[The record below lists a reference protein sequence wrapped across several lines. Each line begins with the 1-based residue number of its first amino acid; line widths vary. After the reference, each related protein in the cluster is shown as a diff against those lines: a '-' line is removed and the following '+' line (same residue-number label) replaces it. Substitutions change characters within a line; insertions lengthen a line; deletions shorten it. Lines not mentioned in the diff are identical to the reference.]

1 MRITVFT
8 PAYNRGYRIGDLY
21 NSLKRQTFHD
31 FEWIVVDDG
40 STDNTETLFSQFMS
54 EDCSFPIHYVK
65 RKNGGKHRAIN
76 QGVSMAKGELF
87 YIVDSDDYLP
97 DNALEIIDCV
107 EKTIPENEK
116 TQFAGVCGQR
126 GYNAQTPIGKS
137 FDGDSLDI
145 TTLQRGKYG
154 VTGDKSE
161 VFYTHILQNYL
172 FPEFEGEN
180 FITEC
185 VVWDKIAAD
194 NYKLRFFNRVVMI
207 CEYLPDGL
215 SAQGHSLFEKNPK
228 GWGLYIYQCGLYGK
242 TKGIA
247 KWNEYLNYFY
257 TTRCTLTFKQIAANL
272 HINPIILWLRLSGMR
287 LFYKI
292 YR

>member
-1 MRITVFT
+1 MRITIFT
-8 PAYNRGYRIGDLY
+8 PTYNRGYRISNLY
-21 NSLKRQTFHD
+21 QSLKRQTFHD

-107 EKTIPENEK
+107 EKTIPENKK
-116 TQFAGVCGQR
+116 TQFAGVCGQK

-137 FDGDSLDI
+137 FDGDILDI

-194 NYKLRFFNRVVMI
+194 NYKLRFFNQVVMI